1 MGCSITRI
9 MSELDELRDLQLKIF
24 LRNSQG
30 DISSDFK
37 YYMVNRLTELLILYF
52 QLFINRFDLDTLKII
67 LEKENCILFQDLKIK
82 RKNGKSL
89 TVAFVDNL
97 ISKLEVAMIDDL
109 KVSTTLESPRIYGR
123 KYNELYKYLIG
134 VNTEYSPYA
143 LLSTA
148 YPVYS
153 DISEFRA
160 DFLTR
165 ILSDKSKFNIFEIQV
180 FQGVLR
186 KKLFLALSI
195 YKENS
200 ESILDILKILSKLLG
215 YNFNY
220 PKAIQS
226 MITEIHEQF
235 NDKSDFIIGFTKDEG
250 LIYNAKITKKGI
262 QQLITLYDL
271 EDI

>member
-1 MGCSITRI
+1 MGYSIARI
-9 MSELDELRDLQLKIF
+9 MSELDELRDLQLKTF
-24 LRNSQG
+24 LRNSRYNRFV
-30 DISSDFK
+30 DVDH
-37 YYMVNRLTELLILYF
+37 YLLNRLTDLLTAYF
-52 QLFINRFDLDTLKII
+52 QLFINRFDLDILKML
-67 LEKENCILFQDLKIK
+67 LEIENCILSSDLKIK

-109 KVSTTLESPRIYGR
+109 KVCSTLEQSRIYGR
-123 KYNELYKYLIG
+123 KYNELYQYLTG
-134 VNTEYSPYA
+134 MNNDYSPYA

-165 ILSDKSKFNIFEIQV
+165 IMSNTSTFNVSEIYA

-186 KKLFLALSI
+186 KKLYLELST
-195 YKENS
+195 YEGS
-200 ESILDILKILSKLLG
+200 PESMLDILKVLSKLLG

-220 PKAIQS
+220 PKSVQS
-226 MITEIHEQF
+226 MVVEIHEQF
-235 NDKSDFIIGFTKDEG
+235 SNKSDFAVEFTKDTG
-250 LIYNAKITKKGI
+250 LIKNANITEDGI

-271 EDI
+271 ENI